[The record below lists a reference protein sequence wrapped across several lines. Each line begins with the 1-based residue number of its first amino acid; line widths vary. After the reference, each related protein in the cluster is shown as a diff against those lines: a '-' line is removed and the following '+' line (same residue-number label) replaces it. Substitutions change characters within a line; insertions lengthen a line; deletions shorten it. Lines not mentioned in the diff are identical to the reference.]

1 MDLTQSVA
9 QDIRTVL
16 DRFLA
21 DVEKRA
27 FRIAHLAVRNEQ
39 DALDIVQD
47 AMFSLCRSYGQQDP
61 EVWKPLFYRI
71 LENRIMDH
79 HRKETL
85 RRKWFFWRSANEDE
99 EADEIGQQLEDAGAD
114 PANLLVQEQMGSDM
128 LAVLESLP
136 IKQQQCFLL
145 RCWEGLSVKETAEAM
160 GVNEGSVKTHYF
172 RAMQKLQTV
181 IEP

>member
-1 MDLTQSVA
+1 MDLTRPVA
-9 QDIRTVL
+9 QDTQPLL

-61 EVWKPLFYRI
+61 ESWKPLFYRI

-79 HRKETL
+79 HRKETQ
-85 RRKWFFWRSANEDE
+85 RRKWFFWRSANDDDETEEDNL
-99 EADEIGQQLEDAGAD
+99 QMEDVGTD
-114 PANLLVQEQMGSDM
+114 PVSLLVQEQMGTEM

-136 IKQQQCFLL
+136 LKQQQCFLL